1 MTNLWTSLVPLIIG
15 SAVVPIQIIIT
26 ILLLRSSAGR
36 MTAVA
41 WVAGMATVRLVQGV
55 VFGLLVSSDSVDGG
69 ATTAQPDS
77 ASPFT
82 ASLLLVLGLLLLVLA
97 LRQLLNQPD
106 EDAPPPKWL
115 TMTETMRPG
124 KAFLIGA
131 GLLAIGAKFWV
142 FTLGAISVIGDAGL
156 GQPGSTL
163 TFVLFAV
170 LAQGLQ
176 IAVLVLAFTA
186 PQRSEALL
194 GRASSWLTAHNRVIV
209 IVLGVVFG
217 GWFLAKGLA
226 GLGVL

>member
-1 MTNLWTSLVPLIIG
+1 MSNLWTSLAPLIIG

-41 WVAGMATVRLVQGV
+41 WVAGMATVRLIQGV
-55 VFGLLVSSDSVDGG
+55 VFGLLVSSGTE
-69 ATTAQPDS
+69 ATTAEPGS

-97 LRQLLNQPD
+97 LRQLLHHPD

-115 TMTETMRPG
+115 TMTETMKPG

-142 FTLGAISVIGDAGL
+142 FTLGAISAISDAGL

-163 TFVLFAV
+163 TFLLFVV
-170 LAQGLQ
+170 LAQSVQ
-176 IAVLVLAFTA
+176 ITVLVAAFAA
-186 PQRSEALL
+186 PRKSEALL
-194 GRASSWLTAHNRVIV
+194 SHASSWLTAHNRVIV

-217 GWFLAKGLA
+217 LWFLAKGLT

>member
-1 MTNLWTSLVPLIIG
+1 MTNLWSSLVPLIIG

-41 WVAGMATVRLVQGV
+41 WVAGMAAVRLLQGV
-55 VFGLLVSSDSVDGG
+55 VFGLLVSSDAE
-69 ATTAQPDS
+69 ATTAEPDS

-82 ASLLLVLGLLLLVLA
+82 ASLLLVLGLLLLALA
-97 LRQLLNQPD
+97 LRQLLGQPD

-115 TMTETMRPG
+115 TMTETMKPG

-131 GLLAIGAKFWV
+131 GLLAVGAKFWV

-176 IAVLVLAFTA
+176 ITVLVLAFAA
-186 PQRSEALL
+186 PQKSEALL
-194 GRASSWLTAHNRVIV
+194 GQASSWLTAHNRVIV

-217 GWFLAKGLA
+217 LWFLAKGLS